1 MMKSL
6 CKISH
11 LFNRL
16 WIVAITLFSLNATAV
31 TYPEA
36 PNPFYY
42 ITDYTKNTLT
52 QQEWRVLEDALIA
65 NRAKTSSQIAVVIV
79 PDTQGEAV
87 STYAHNLFNKWGIG
101 RSKNNENNGVLL
113 LIAKNDRKLF
123 IATGRGLEGALPD
136 AIAATIIRNDI
147 TPFFKQEQYAA
158 GIARG
163 LSAIMAAINGEYAPY
178 ASYGEESQEFEDID
192 GLLFFLFAAIV
203 IFLIFRPRGNST
215 YISPSSMDQLGQVLR
230 ESQRRSGGFSGGFGG
245 GLGGGFG
252 RNSGGFGGGFGGSF
266 GGNRG
271 SGDSFGGGS
280 SGGGGAGGSW

>member
-1 MMKSL
+1 MIKPI
-6 CKISH
+6 CKISR
-11 LFNRL
+11 FFDRL
-16 WIVAITLFSLNATAV
+16 LLVILALFSLNVAAV

-52 QQEWRVLEDALIA
+52 QQEWRTLEDALIA
-65 NRAKTSSQIAVVIV
+65 NRTKTSSQIIVVIV
-79 PDTQGEAV
+79 PSTESEAV
-87 STYAHNLFNKWGIG
+87 STYAHTLFNKWGIG
-101 RSKNNENNGVLL
+101 RTKNNENNGVLL

-123 IATGRGLEGALPD
+123 IATGRGLEGVLPD
-136 AIAATIIRNDI
+136 AIAATIIRNEI
-147 TPFFKQEQYAA
+147 TPYFKQEQYAA

-178 ASYGEESQEFEDID
+178 ASYGEQQEEFDDID
-192 GLLFFLFAAIV
+192 GLLFFLFAGVV

-215 YISPSSMDQLGQVLR
+215 YISPESMDQLGRVLR
-230 ESQRRSGGFSGGFGG
+230 ESQRRNGGFNGGF
-245 GLGGGFG
+245 GGGFG
-252 RNSGGFGGGFGGSF
+252 RNSGGFGGGFGGS
-266 GGNRG
+266 RG

>member
-1 MMKSL
+1 MIKSI
-6 CKISH
+6 CKISRFFDRL
-11 LFNRL
+11 LFVTL
-16 WIVAITLFSLNATAV
+16 ALFSVNSLAV

-42 ITDYTKNTLT
+42 ITDYTKNTLS
-52 QQEWRVLEDALIA
+52 QQEWRTLEDALIA
-65 NRAKTSSQIAVVIV
+65 NREKTSSQIIVVIV
-79 PDTQGEAV
+79 PSTEGEAV
-87 STYAHNLFNKWGIG
+87 STYAHTLFNKWGIG
-101 RSKNNENNGVLL
+101 RTKNNENNGVLL

-178 ASYGEESQEFEDID
+178 ASYGEENEEFDDID
-192 GLLFFLFAAIV
+192 GLLIFLFASI
-203 IFLIFRPRGNST
+203 IIILIFRPGGNTT
-215 YISPSSMDQLGQVLR
+215 YISPSTMDQFGRVLR
-230 ESQRRSGGFSGGFGG
+230 ESQRRNGGFNGGFGG
-245 GLGGGFG
+245 GFG
-252 RNSGGFGGGFGGSF
+252 RGSGGFGGGFGGGFS
-266 GGNRG
+266 GSRG

>member
-1 MMKSL
+1 MMKSI

-11 LFNRL
+11 FFDRLLFVL
-16 WIVAITLFSLNATAV
+16 LAIFSVNAVAV
-31 TYPEA
+31 TYPE
-36 PNPFYY
+36 PPKPFYY
-42 ITDYTKNTLT
+42 ITDYTKNTLS
-52 QQEWRVLEDALIA
+52 QQEWRTLEDALIA

-79 PDTQGEAV
+79 PSTEGEAI
-87 STYAHNLFNKWGIG
+87 STYAHTLFNKWGIG

-136 AIAATIIRNDI
+136 AIASSIIRNDI

-178 ASYGEESQEFEDID
+178 ASYGEEAQEAFDDID
-192 GLLFFLFAAIV
+192 GLLFFLFAGMV
-203 IFLIFRPRGNST
+203 IFLIFRPRDNT
-215 YISPSSMDQLGQVLR
+215 YISPSSMDQLGKVLR
-230 ESQRRSGGFSGGFGG
+230 ESQRRSGGFGRHSGGFDGGFGG

-252 RNSGGFGGGFGGSF
+252 RDSGGFGGSF
-266 GGNRG
+266 G